1 MAEEL
6 GGPHLV
12 AAFLCEKVLREQD
25 GVFSF
30 IRVVDRFIRPRPS
43 AVPPGSQLLPIQVIL
58 VASFKAGGLPTGN
71 YKIKIRLNRPDPSA
85 PPLVETENDIF
96 VEGGPDHGF
105 AAINPLFLNI
115 DEDGLYWIDVLFE
128 ASSAR

>member
-30 IRVVDRFIRPRPS
+30 IRVVIDRCSPE
-43 AVPPGSQLLPIQVIL
+43 AVNCSHLGPNSYQ
-58 VASFKAGGLPTGN
+58 FK
-71 YKIKIRLNRPDPSA
+71 
-85 PPLVETENDIF
+85 
-96 VEGGPDHGF
+96 
-105 AAINPLFLNI
+105 
-115 DEDGLYWIDVLFE
+115 
-128 ASSAR
+128 